1 MLYHPF
7 LYKPETG
14 AGGTPPSTTPP
25 AGDPPVGDPP
35 AGSDQAA
42 WEAWLAKQ
50 TEDVRKMY
58 EEHTSGLKSALKS
71 ERDKAKAATDQAKRL
86 AELEEAEKKRKESEL
101 SELQKAQTKQAE
113 LEKQIA
119 QQAEALK
126 STRLRHAVEIA
137 AARAN
142 FQDPEDAYRLA
153 DLSEVEVS
161 EDGKVTGVD
170 KALEALAKKRPYL
183 IKTTKAPETD
193 AEAGGKKKPGSDETA
208 IARRFGLS

>member
-7 LYKPETG
+7 FEKPETG
-14 AGGTPPSTTPP
+14 GNDGTPPP
-25 AGDPPVGDPP
+25 AGDPPAD
-35 AGSDQAA
+35 ASQETFD
-42 WEAWLAKQ
+42 AWLAKQ
-50 TEDVRKMY
+50 PEEVREKFDA
-58 EEHTSGLKSALKS
+58 HTKGLKSALDS
-71 ERDKAKAATDQAKRL
+71 EREKAKSATAQAKRL
-86 AELEEAEKKRKESEL
+86 AELEEAEKKRKEAEL
-101 SELQKAQTKQAE
+101 SETDKVKAEKARLEDE
-113 LEKQIA
+113 LKKA
-119 QQAEALK
+119 GEALK
-126 STRLRHAVEIA
+126 SISLRHAVEIA